1 MILTS
6 KRFLSVSLR
15 ILGQVRR
22 LSCALES
29 KGRTDMNPAL
39 RVAKTGLDAQQMR
52 MAVISNNLANVATTG
67 FKRGRGVFVDLLYQ
81 NVRQPGAQSSQ
92 NTQLPSG
99 LMLGTGVRSV
109 ATEKLHTQGNIAH
122 TDNPLDMAINGRGFF
137 QILLPDGTLAY
148 SRDGSFQLDS
158 QGNVVT
164 ANGMLL
170 QPSLTV
176 PADTVSF
183 TVGSDGVVSALV
195 AGNTAPTQIGT
206 LQLADFINPTGIQPL
221 GGNLYVETASSGSPQ
236 TGSPGQNGLGLM
248 VQGSLESSNVNVVQ
262 ELVDMI
268 ETQRAYEMNS
278 KAISTTDQMLQF
290 VANNL

>member
-1 MILTS
+1 
-6 KRFLSVSLR
+6 
-15 ILGQVRR
+15 
-22 LSCALES
+22 
-29 KGRTDMNPAL
+29 MNPAL

-170 QPSLTV
+170 QPGITV

-236 TGSPGQNGLGLM
+236 TGAPGQNGLGLM